1 MSYIDPDQLHG
12 ALDGLITFVGNN
24 ATTLTGKG
32 LDPTKVTTSLTGIRD
47 DLSGKKDIRDGK
59 KTDLAVAQYAFAN
72 SAAANYASFSTTVDA
87 IAGALDKKTPLG
99 KQALNYRKH
108 LNATTSHNT
117 PAPVPP
123 VTDTKPPAS
132 DTKPPATDKK

>member
-12 ALDGLITFVGNN
+12 ALDGLITFVGKN

-32 LDPTKVTTSLTGIRD
+32 LDPTIVTASLTVIRD
-47 DLSGKKDIRDGK
+47 DLAGKKDIRDGV
-59 KTDLAVAQYAFAN
+59 KTDLTTAQQAFAN
-72 SAAANYASFSTTVDA
+72 SAAANYASFSSSVDA
-87 IAGALDKKTPLG
+87 VAGALGKSTPLG

-123 VTDTKPPAS
+123 VTDE
-132 DTKPPATDKK
+132 KPPATDTK